1 MWESFCISKIGVKAS
16 SSGFSGSA
24 LRDALLKQLCASLRR
39 QRVGRN
45 INAAPLQFQ
54 QKLLGLRHVKADAA
68 QQRLLRENRLRRSVG
83 NDPAPVSY
91 THLDVYKRQL
101 FAHPQRT
108 LTGKISVIIIE
119 ISMKED
125 TL

>member
-68 QQRLLRENRLRRSVG
+68 QQRLLRENRLKAGRLCQSENRR
-83 NDPAPVSY
+83 PLY
-91 THLDVYKRQL
+91 RRIYR
-101 FAHPQRT
+101 R
-108 LTGKISVIIIE
+108 
-119 ISMKED
+119 
-125 TL
+125 